1 MNNLIKRLEKCKI
14 KMKTCDIDPLL
25 LEKYVVALENSLDKE
40 HKITNYQYKTEE
52 FKIKV
57 LPYLLYYLMLELE

>member
-1 MNNLIKRLEKCKI
+1 
-14 KMKTCDIDPLL
+14 MKTCDIDPLL